1 MTNQVKENQEKK
13 KIPEIPAQHSYKAF
27 RIMLWL
33 VIVVVFVIALMAV
46 IRQART
52 IARERSLETQ
62 VQTMSSQVRKLKE
75 ESKQTGNIDVFGRYF
90 VQAYYDTNQS
100 GDDYKKS
107 LSKYLASGVEAP
119 TIDNAKGTK
128 TPASVMMWSQD
139 TQDKTTKLAYLVN
152 YNYAPKDKKD
162 DKDKTNGAE
171 ITHFEVVNKNS
182 KYSVV
187 SVPYTQYVPNFKSTN
202 AKKATN
208 NLDGKEQVSATIKEN
223 VQNWLDKTFLP
234 KYIDSSDITD
244 VQYIMKN
251 PALLGGSQKYK
262 DINEVDVYKDGN
274 YLIAKVTVD
283 VEDAKTQIDSTQEM
297 TLELRKDGGN
307 KFYVENL
314 KHTLGK

>member
-52 IARERSLETQ
+52 IARERALETQ

-152 YNYAPKDKKD
+152 YNYASKDKKD
-162 DKDKTNGAE
+162 NKDKTNGAE
-171 ITHFEVVNKNS
+171 IIHFEVVNKNS

>member
-1 MTNQVKENQEKK
+1 
-13 KIPEIPAQHSYKAF
+13 
-27 RIMLWL
+27 
-33 VIVVVFVIALMAV
+33 
-46 IRQART
+46 
-52 IARERSLETQ
+52 
-62 VQTMSSQVRKLKE
+62 
-75 ESKQTGNIDVFGRYF
+75 
-90 VQAYYDTNQS
+90 
-100 GDDYKKS
+100 
-107 LSKYLASGVEAP
+107 
-119 TIDNAKGTK
+119 
-128 TPASVMMWSQD
+128 
-139 TQDKTTKLAYLVN
+139 
-152 YNYAPKDKKD
+152 
-162 DKDKTNGAE
+162 
-171 ITHFEVVNKNS
+171 
-182 KYSVV
+182 
-187 SVPYTQYVPNFKSTN
+187 
-202 AKKATN
+202 KKATN

>member
-1 MTNQVKENQEKK
+1 MSNQVKENQEKK
-13 KIPEIPAQHSYKAF
+13 KIPEVPAQKSYKVFKIA
-27 RIMLWL
+27 LWV
-33 VIVVVFVIALMAV
+33 VIVVVFLIALMAV
-46 IRQART
+46 IRQAQT
-52 IARERSLETQ
+52 IARERALETQ

-90 VQAYYDTNQS
+90 VQAYYGTNQS

-107 LSKYLASGVEAP
+107 LSKYLASGVGTP

-128 TPASVMMWSQD
+128 TPASVMLWSQD

-152 YNYAPKDKKD
+152 YNYASKDKKD
-162 DKDKTNGAE
+162 KKDKTSGAE
-171 ITHFEVVNKNS
+171 IIHFEVVNKNS

-187 SVPYTQYVPNFKSTN
+187 SVPYTQYVPNFKTTN

-223 VQNWLDKTFLP
+223 VQDWLDKTFLP
-234 KYIDSSDITD
+234 KYINSKDITD

-251 PALLGGSQKYK
+251 PALLGGSQQYK

-274 YLIAKVTVD
+274 DLIAKVTAD
-283 VEDAKTQIDSTQEM
+283 VEDTTTKIDSTQEM
-297 TLELRKDGGN
+297 TLKLRKDGGN
-307 KFYVENL
+307 KFYVESL